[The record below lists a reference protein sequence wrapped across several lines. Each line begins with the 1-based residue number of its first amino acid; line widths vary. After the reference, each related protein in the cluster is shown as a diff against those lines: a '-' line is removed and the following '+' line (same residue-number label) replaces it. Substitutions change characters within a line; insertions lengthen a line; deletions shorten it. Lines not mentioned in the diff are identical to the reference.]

1 MSRHK
6 QQGMTFLGWVIV
18 LAIIGI
24 FALTAIRLTPVY
36 LEFMKVSSAMEG
48 TRDALSG
55 TEDATPR
62 GIRSALGKRFNIEAV
77 SVIKSADVEVAR
89 SDNGL
94 TVTADYSHVVPFI
107 ANVSFKVD
115 FNKSVE
121 ITK

>member
-1 MSRHK
+1 MTRHK

-48 TRDALSG
+48 TRDAVSG
-55 TEDATPR
+55 TPDATPR

-77 SVIKSADVEVAR
+77 SIIKSADVEVAR

-94 TVTADYSHVVPFI
+94 MVTADYSHEVPFI

>member
-1 MSRHK
+1 MTRHK

-18 LAIIGI
+18 LAIIGV

-36 LEFMKVSSAMEG
+36 LEFMKVSSAMDG
-48 TRDALSG
+48 TAEAVSG
-55 TEDATPR
+55 TDAATPR
-62 GIRSALGKRFNIEAV
+62 GIRNALGKRFNIEAV
-77 SVIKSADVEVAR
+77 SIIKAADVEVAR
-89 SDNGL
+89 SDAGL